1 MDISGIGLSGVNA
14 YETKL
19 NVTANNIANENTA
32 QFKPSEANTQDNAGQ
47 GVYVTIS
54 QSNAPGVDLAK
65 EMVDMMTAKI
75 GIEANLKSIK
85 TADETTKQTLDI
97 VA

>member
-14 YETKL
+14 YETQL
-19 NVTANNIANENTA
+19 DVTANNIANLNTA
-32 QFKPSEANTQDNAGQ
+32 QFKPSNADLNDNAGQ

-54 QSNAPGVDLAK
+54 QSGTPGVDPAK
-65 EMVDMMTAKI
+65 EMVDLMTSKI

-85 TADETTKQTLDI
+85 TADETTKSILDI